1 MIINWRYLHA
11 FHTPLALLCM
21 SIAALAVPGSAFAA
35 DASRAMQS
43 RDSLIH
49 PERNGMIVIA
59 HRSCWKDTAENS
71 LAAVRECIRLGVNG
85 VEFDVHHSSDGVA
98 VVIHDDTLERTTNGH
113 GKVADQT
120 LAQLKTLRLKTGK
133 GGAGAALTD
142 QQIPTL
148 SEFLAATKDQLL
160 LVFDVKDLTQEDSFA
175 AAKSAGVEK
184 QAIFFYE
191 CSNDLLLK
199 HIRPFWNNVMVFP
212 IAFDNN
218 GSLSKTLS
226 SCKSNP
232 SRLAHVKFTRE
243 SFMDTATFK
252 ATGKP
257 ARIWVATMFPEDV
270 AGHGDAEAVKDP
282 DAHWG
287 WLIRSGANMI
297 MTNEPQALLAYLKR
311 KP

>member
-1 MIINWRYLHA
+1 ML
-11 FHTPLALLCM
+11 
-21 SIAALAVPGSAFAA
+21 
-35 DASRAMQS
+35 QS

-49 PERNGMIVIA
+49 PERHAIIVIA

-71 LAAVRECIRLGVNG
+71 LAAVRECIRDGVNG
-85 VEFDVHHSSDGVA
+85 VEFDVRHSSDGVA
-98 VVIHDDTLERTTNGH
+98 VVIHDETLDRTTNGH
-113 GKVADQT
+113 GKVAEQT
-120 LAQLKTLRLKTGK
+120 LAQLKRLRLKAGK
-133 GGAGAALTD
+133 GGPGAPLTD
-142 QQIPTL
+142 QEIPTL

-199 HIRPFWNNVMVFP
+199 HIRSFWNDVIVFP
-212 IAFDNN
+212 IAFDTS

-232 SRLAHVKFTRE
+232 TGLAHVKFTSE

-252 ATGKP
+252 AGGKP
-257 ARIWVATMFPEDV
+257 AHIWVATMFPEDV
-270 AGHGDAEAVKDP
+270 AGHGDAAAVKDP
-282 DAHWG
+282 DANWG
-287 WLIRSGANMI
+287 WLIRAGANMI